1 MTGSESS
8 PALPRSF
15 PYAVTRASTLLA
27 SPNSPMKSCGCAF
40 CSVGHPVED
49 RADPVDR
56 RVGVAADLELHE
68 RGVAVR
74 GDLPAVPGSER
85 RADVLDDPELR
96 DPRDDVAHGRRELG
110 IARP

>member
-15 PYAVTRASTLLA
+15 PYAVTSGIDLARVAELSDEELRVCLLQL
-27 SPNSPMKSCGCAF
+27 
-40 CSVGHPVED
+40 GHPVED